1 MVIHRRPVFSVILVV
16 ALLVSTL
23 ALQVPV
29 RADNQ
34 ADDAGQSF
42 GLYAASYEDP
52 LMPLDP
58 DTLADIEGGE
68 PLGVAGITRDVLVSA
83 DGSTMVQIEHDML
96 TTIVV
101 SDGIGGRERLRF
113 QPGRSVSGQHISRD
127 GTRLLTVGPMG
138 CNPSGC
144 STAQWSVFDTRDGR
158 LVINLEGDKHGYGPR
173 SWVDPDAKRLYQLT
187 YHRGDDSEG
196 PWPIQIVAFDLTT
209 GTEAGRLAVPGVLGG
224 NWWTRSVD
232 GALVGDV
239 LTPAIALSPDGRRL
253 AVVDAE
259 TDRLTMIDAGTM
271 TVEGT
276 RSLARAEG
284 VWHRFLTWL
293 GIAPQTAEAKVSA
306 GRWLDAVFA
315 PDGNHLYLWG
325 TESSVGDSIEDAE
338 VHGFGLML
346 VDVESGEIRGEA
358 LEGMM
363 VQSVVSTPDNR
374 TLYLTGTE
382 SPRSGHYSG
391 VERLWRLD
399 NHSLEML
406 AEREFQAFFQIA
418 VLPLKPPMEA
428 P

>member
-23 ALQVPV
+23 VLQVPV
-29 RADNQ
+29 RAEDQ
-34 ADDAGQSF
+34 TDDASRAF
-42 GLYAASYEDP
+42 GLYAASSEDP
-52 LMPLDP
+52 YMPLDP
-58 DTLADIEGGE
+58 DTLADIEGGR

-83 DGSTMVQIEHDML
+83 DGSTMVQIEHENL

-101 SDGIGGRERLRF
+101 SDGVGGRERLRF
-113 QPGRSVSGQHISRD
+113 QPGRSVYGQHISRD
-127 GTRLLTVGPMG
+127 GTRLVTVGPMS

-144 STAQWSVFDTRDGR
+144 STAKWSVFDTRDGR
-158 LVINLEGDKHGYGPR
+158 LITSVEGDEHGYGLR
-173 SWVDPDAKRLYQLT
+173 SWVDPDAERLYQLT
-187 YHRGDDSEG
+187 YDRGDESEG

-209 GTEAGRLAVPGVLGG
+209 GTEAGRLTVPGVLGG

-239 LTPAIALSPDGRRL
+239 LMPAIALSPDGSRL

-259 TDRLTMIDAGTM
+259 TDQLTMIDAATM

-276 RSLARAEG
+276 RSLARTEG
-284 VWHRFLTWL
+284 MRHRFLTWL

-315 PDGNHLYLWG
+315 PSGDHLYLWG
-325 TESSVGDSIEDAE
+325 TESDIGDSIEDTE
-338 VHGFGLML
+338 VHGLGLML
-346 VDVESGEIRGEA
+346 VDVESGEILGEA

-363 VQSVVSTPDNR
+363 VQSVVSAPDDR
-374 TLYLTGTE
+374 TFYLTGTE

-399 NHSLEML
+399 NQSLETL
-406 AEREFQAFFQIA
+406 AERELQAFSQIA
-418 VLPLKPPMEA
+418 VLPPKLPMEG